1 MDVELAIRWAKAAVV
16 CAVTVWEVVQL
27 TRRPKDVPLRILVT
41 GLVLL
46 SITATIGIRTPL
58 LDPIQDFFGSSWIHI
73 TNACWMS
80 MAYCWAVYFLLVND
94 ELSKALRKRKALIE
108 LGVLVTAIVVM
119 VVVKEISI
127 DGIQRPARNPARF
140 HDWERTAWYVS
151 VGGYGLFAWFL
162 GAFRAMAMRR
172 KLTNPWA
179 RAAFW
184 IVVIGAVAMAIGVD
198 AVTLTRQLVRQF
210 DTSFDPDWLTQ
221 TYSIGQLG
229 GQFVLALGLALAPL
243 AAIAAGL
250 RTRYERRQRA
260 RYTERM
266 LPLWRTLTTEFPYVA
281 LGGEHDFDRVS
292 TEITDGLSELARDC
306 PRPDGDPG
314 DPRVAADAIAAG
326 LTRRADRRQARDGGQ
341 WAGDDLDTREPP
353 YPRLEPDF
361 PGWRDRAE
369 WMAKVADDLRTRG
382 VIGEDEYESAAPG

>member
-16 CAVTVWEVVQL
+16 CAVTAWEVVQL
-27 TRRPKDVPLRILVT
+27 TRRPKDVPLRVLVV
-41 GLVLL
+41 GLILL

-73 TNACWMS
+73 INGCWMS
-80 MAYCWAVYFLLVND
+80 MAYCWSVYFLLVNND
-94 ELSKALRKRKALIE
+94 LTAKLRQRKALIE
-108 LGVLVTAIVVM
+108 LGILVTAIVVM
-119 VVVKEISI
+119 VVVKHISI

-151 VGGYGLFAWFL
+151 VAGYGLFAWFL
-162 GAFRAMAMRR
+162 GAWRAMAMRR

-184 IVVIGAVAMAIGVD
+184 IVVAGAVAMALGVD
-198 AVTLTRQLVRQF
+198 AVVLTRQLARQF

-221 TYSIGQLG
+221 AYSIGQLG
-229 GQFVLALGLALAPL
+229 GQFTLALGLALAPL
-243 AAIAAGL
+243 AAIAAGV
-250 RTRYERRQRA
+250 RARYERRQRA
-260 RYTERM
+260 RYTQRM
-266 LPLWRTLTTEFPYVA
+266 LPLWHTLTTEFPYVA
-281 LGGEHDFDRVS
+281 LDGEHDFDRVS

-314 DPRVAADAIAAG
+314 DPHVAADAIATG
-326 LTRRADRRQARDGGQ
+326 LTRRAEQRRTRENAQ
-341 WAGDDLDTREPP
+341 WAGDGDTTHEPP

-361 PGWRDRAE
+361 PDWRRRAE
-369 WMAKVADDLRTRG
+369 WMAAVADDLRTRG
-382 VIGEDEYESAAPG
+382 VIGEDKHESARTG

>member
-27 TRRPKDVPLRILVT
+27 TRRPKDVPLRILVV

-58 LDPIQDFFGSSWIHI
+58 LDPIQDFFGSSWTHI
-73 TNACWMS
+73 TNGCWMS
-80 MAYCWAVYFLLVND
+80 MAYCWSVYFLLVNND
-94 ELSKALRKRKALIE
+94 LAEKLRKRKALIE

-119 VVVKEISI
+119 VVVKQISI
-127 DGIQRPARNPARF
+127 DGIQRPARNPARY
-140 HDWERTAWYVS
+140 HDWERTAWYLA

-184 IVVIGAVAMAIGVD
+184 IVVVGAVAMALGVD
-198 AVTLTRQLVRQF
+198 AVVLIRQLGRQF
-210 DTSFDPDWLTQ
+210 NTKFDPDFLTEA
-221 TYSIGQLG
+221 YSIGQLG

-243 AAIAAGL
+243 AAIVAGL
-250 RTRYERRQRA
+250 RARYERRQRS
-260 RYTERM
+260 RYTQRM
-266 LPLWRTLTTEFPYVA
+266 LPLWQKLTEEFPHIA
-281 LGGEHDFDRVS
+281 LDGDRDFDRVT

-306 PRPDGDPG
+306 PPPDGDAHN
-314 DPRVAADAIAAG
+314 PRVAADAIATG
-326 LTRRADRRQARDGGQ
+326 LARRDEQRNSQ
-341 WAGDDLDTREPP
+341 WAGDEADAPEPP

-361 PGWRDRAE
+361 PDWRHRAE
-369 WMAKVADDLRTRG
+369 WMAAVADELRTRG
-382 VIGEDEYESAAPG
+382 VIREEKHESAPAG